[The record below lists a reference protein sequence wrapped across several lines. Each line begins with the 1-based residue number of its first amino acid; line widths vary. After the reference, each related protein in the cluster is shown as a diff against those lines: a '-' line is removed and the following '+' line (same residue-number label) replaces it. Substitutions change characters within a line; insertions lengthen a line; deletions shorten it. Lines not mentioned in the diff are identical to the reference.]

1 MIENV
6 AENIYR
12 IRIPL
17 TVPLLDS
24 MNAYVIKD
32 PERSLIIDTGMMQTK
47 CKDAMMAGLSQIG
60 VDLDRA
66 DFFMTHHHGDHF
78 GLVSLLL
85 TPDARIYINRLEE
98 DLVGRIASRAILADV
113 ARFIELTGFPEKDL
127 QKLIPSKAGMEYQGE
142 KPWPFTYVDEGDVI
156 ERGGHRLRCIV
167 TPGHS
172 KGHTCLYD
180 EENRILISG
189 DHILHNITPAIQL
202 RSDDENPLADY
213 LQSLR
218 ALHFLEVNLV
228 LPGHG
233 KTFRNC
239 RERIE
244 EIAGHHEERA
254 REVLVALDRGNM
266 TAYEVASLIPWS
278 IVDFE
283 GWEGVPLLQKF
294 FATGEAFSH
303 LKYLEE
309 RHRVKKQLQGGRLF
323 YSLTPSGR
331 GG

>member
-1 MIENV
+1 MEKV

-24 MNAYVIKD
+24 MNAYVIRD
-32 PERSLIIDTGMMQTK
+32 PERSLIVDTGMMQTQ
-47 CKDAMMAGLSQIG
+47 CRDAMAAGLSEVGI
-60 VDLDRA
+60 DLESA

-85 TPDARIYINRLEE
+85 TKDARIYINRLEA
-98 DLVGRIASRAILADV
+98 DLVARIASRAILADV
-113 ARFIELTGFPEKDL
+113 SHFIEITGFPESDL
-127 QKLIPSKAGMEYQGE
+127 QRLIPSRAGAEYQGE
-142 KPWPFTYVDEGDVI
+142 KPWPFAFIEDGDI
-156 ERGGHRLRCIV
+156 INKGGHQFECIV

-172 KGHTCLYD
+172 RGHTCLYD
-180 EENRILISG
+180 KEKGILISG

-202 RSDDENPLADY
+202 RSDDENPLGDY
-213 LQSLR
+213 LTSLDK
-218 ALHFLEVNLV
+218 LYGLEVGLGF
-228 LPGHG
+228 PGHG
-233 KTFRNC
+233 HTLPRY
-239 RERIE
+239 RTRLDEMRR
-244 EIAGHHEERA
+244 HHEERA
-254 REVLVALDRGNM
+254 AEVLAALVGGGKDV
-266 TAYEVASLIPWS
+266 YQVASLIPWS

-309 RHRVKKQLQGGRLF
+309 RNQVKKHLKDGRFF
-323 YSLTPSGR
+323 YSLIPSVR
-331 GG
+331 DR